1 MLAYI
6 MQASNSMKQYMRGVI
21 LLRTLSLIFL
31 ITGILFHVKNFKFLI
46 AQDLISKI
54 IVNAIMV
61 FSLRDVLFGKIWNIF
76 YNLKKLIEMFQIGI
90 SIYLSFYANSC
101 IKIMI
106 QNLVENVWGLL
117 VFGKIAL
124 CFSISSLFTKLVSAA
139 GLVLYS
145 SLRKAEAEKQSRLYN
160 ALNSLIPIIML
171 FLFCFYFPAVIALKK
186 ILPLYADSL
195 KFMAVLLPGC
205 IYEVKTVFLINTYLQ
220 IIHREKEIL
229 YSNIVSVG
237 FCLCLSGL
245 TAYVFH
251 ELVLVVGAVS
261 IAMGFRCW
269 YEERR
274 LLAYVKETET
284 KNSGLWV
291 ILSVFVF
298 CSWFLKNVSGVVL
311 YALAL
316 LLYIVLKKEEIRK
329 AIESIYRIGKR

>member
-186 ILPLYADSL
+186 IP
-195 KFMAVLLPGC
+195 AV
-205 IYEVKTVFLINTYLQ
+205 
-220 IIHREKEIL
+220 
-229 YSNIVSVG
+229 
-237 FCLCLSGL
+237 
-245 TAYVFH
+245 
-251 ELVLVVGAVS
+251 
-261 IAMGFRCW
+261 
-269 YEERR
+269 R
-274 LLAYVKETET
+274 LDF
-284 KNSGLWV
+284 S
-291 ILSVFVF
+291 
-298 CSWFLKNVSGVVL
+298 
-311 YALAL
+311 
-316 LLYIVLKKEEIRK
+316 
-329 AIESIYRIGKR
+329 